1 MCGLLVVYYFKH
13 AVREMKVSIEMGYY
27 IAYIKCSMHN
37 TEEIVQKVNKKKSF
51 IFIQNSKVT
60 VLFNIPLKH
69 LAMLSLVF
77 LIKAIYDLNSTDPC

>member
-37 TEEIVQKVNKKKSF
+37 TEEIVQKVNLKKVLYSFKIAKSQCCS
-51 IFIQNSKVT
+51 I
-60 VLFNIPLKH
+60 LLLNI
-69 LAMLSLVF
+69 
-77 LIKAIYDLNSTDPC
+77 